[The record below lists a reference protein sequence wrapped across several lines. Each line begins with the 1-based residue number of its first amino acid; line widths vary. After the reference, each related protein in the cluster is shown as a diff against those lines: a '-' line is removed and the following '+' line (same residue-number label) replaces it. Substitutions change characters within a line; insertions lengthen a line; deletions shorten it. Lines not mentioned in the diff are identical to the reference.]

1 MSVAEISAK
10 LDVSGLMA
18 KGHRVLVQACSCRD
32 NVGLQQGM
40 QWLVDTLALP
50 NAGRHTA
57 ASGTGPD
64 AVAVT
69 TVDDAQQP
77 LSAQEQ
83 LLREWLERE
92 DSPDDVFLQE
102 FNTYTLDKWDH
113 YTHLRVAWLLL
124 TRHGRQQGMDLI
136 FNGIQSFIQNS
147 PRTQRSDTGRGT
159 TFHQTM
165 TYFWVHMVHYA
176 IESSNRASLLS
187 HNLALNPLLNKFAT
201 GHALERSDAN
211 ALQMQAA
218 GKPVLHSSPLI
229 HGASAGSNVQKYDK
243 NDWAAEEFRR
253 ERAAAAASDDLE
265 RNYKAHPT
273 ESPPPPPP
281 PPPSANGM
289 HYSRTKDALDSN
301 AVPFAAKT
309 LELHPFK
316 RFLLLNP
323 VLSNGG
329 YFLEF
334 YSRERILL
342 DPTARSQVCSTNP

>member
-1 MSVAEISAK
+1 M
-10 LDVSGLMA
+10 
-18 KGHRVLVQACSCRD
+18 H
-32 NVGLQQGM
+32 
-40 QWLVDTLALP
+40 WLVDTLALP

-57 ASGTGPD
+57 GTGTD
-64 AVAVT
+64 AVAVA
-69 TVDDAQQP
+69 TVDNAQQE

-92 DSPDDVFLQE
+92 DAPDDVFLQE

-136 FNGIQSFIQNS
+136 FNGIRSFIQNS

-176 IESSNRASLLS
+176 IESGNRFSLRS
-187 HNLALNPLLNKFAT
+187 HNITLDPLLNKFAT
-201 GHALERSDAN
+201 DHALERSGSV

-218 GKPVLHSSPLI
+218 DKSVHSYHSSPLI
-229 HGASAGSNVQKYDK
+229 HAASAGSNVQKYDK

-253 ERAAAAASDDLE
+253 ERAAAAAPDD
-265 RNYKAHPT
+265 RQPDYKAHPT
-273 ESPPPPPP
+273 ESPPPPP
-281 PPPSANGM
+281 SAND
-289 HYSRTKDALDSN
+289 SRIEDALHSN
-301 AVPFAAKT
+301 SVTVAANT
-309 LELHPFK
+309 PQLPPFK

-323 VLSNGG
+323 ALSNGG

-334 YSRERILL
+334 YSRDRMLV
-342 DPTARSQVCSTNP
+342 DPAARSQVHPPRFKHSFFQLLRLDLSRDKRIRSFSLI